1 LELFF
6 RDTLTDEYRRLYWEA
21 MAETCTMSEWE
32 GACLR
37 AMGPGGETFHVVP
50 LPAVMQRYID
60 EVRRETRIR
69 EEARRQQQ
77 EQELKLLESSTL
89 RQEALLTL
97 EASQAKLAAL
107 WGQEWLEHHKRML
120 DDTNTEKEQRS

>member
-1 LELFF
+1 
-6 RDTLTDEYRRLYWEA
+6 
-21 MAETCTMSEWE
+21 M
-32 GACLR
+32 R
-37 AMGPGGETFHVVP
+37 AIGPAGETFHVVP

-60 EVRRETRIR
+60 EIRREARLR
-69 EEARRQQQ
+69 EETRRQQQ

-107 WGQEWLEHHKRML
+107 WGQEWLEQHRRML
-120 DDTNTEKEQRS
+120 EDTNTEKEPN